1 MSLVQQDVVKLPEP
15 CHTCNQTC
23 LKECKHYYAREAYFE
38 HPRTR
43 KMIYDIQM
51 EDFTLHAE
59 GEC

>member
-1 MSLVQQDVVKLPEP
+1 MNQPLKPILPSE
-15 CHTCNQTC
+15 CETCNKPC
-23 LKECKHYYAREAYFE
+23 NHDCEHYTAREAYFE

-43 KMIYDIQM
+43 KMIYDLQQ